1 MNRIHDAHLV
11 HTLSFNPLQQYFFG
25 NYSWIVAVCGWG
37 HWGHL
42 PTVTWFKGGEVLVTA
57 KPRILLAAA
66 SNLACLIF
74 PSLRWSHFTALKL
87 YDVLVFSA
95 CGCVTLKVHWRQWRI
110 YSYLQEKHQASLVAQ
125 LICLQ
130 CWRPQFDSW
139 VGKTPWRRDRLPTP
153 VFLGFPCGPA
163 GKESAC
169 NVGDLGL
176 IPGLG
181 RSSGEGKGYP
191 HQYSGLENPMDC
203 IVLGV
208 TKSGTRLSGFHFPGK
223 RNQRY
228 ALFSLEIMPNHLLP
242 NMALKI
248 KK

>member
-1 MNRIHDAHLV
+1 MYLCSLR
-11 HTLSFNPLQQYFFG
+11 
-25 NYSWIVAVCGWG
+25 VAVWP
-37 HWGHL
+37 WRS
-42 PTVTWFKGGEVLVTA
+42 TED
-57 KPRILLAAA
+57 
-66 SNLACLIF
+66 NEE
-74 PSLRWSHFTALKL
+74 FTAISRK
-87 YDVLVFSA
+87 
-95 CGCVTLKVHWRQWRI
+95 
-110 YSYLQEKHQASLVAQ
+110 KHQASLVAQ

-130 CWRPQFDSW
+130 CWRLQFDSW
-139 VGKTPWRRDRLPTP
+139 VGKMPWRRDRLPTP

-163 GKESAC
+163 SKESAC

-191 HQYSGLENPMDC
+191 LQYSGLENPMDC

-208 TKSGTRLSGFHFPGK
+208 AKSGTRLSGFHFPGK

-248 KK
+248 KKITIVICRFYDLILTVDWYWYL